1 MMLFDEAI
9 RKSAFMGV
17 LCVPVGGLAGLWV
30 AQFAVGDGYFVF
42 VIAAPVA
49 AFLSG
54 TLSWWLFVV
63 RPRRSSWFRGAL
75 AGSFAAVLGHL
86 LCWYILLVGAY
97 VWHSLSGEAV
107 AVGSAPMNPME
118 AITAAGIYGAFS
130 LLLIGWVTVPAGAM
144 LGVLLSFMKK
154 RSA

>member
-1 MMLFDEAI
+1 MISIGAI
-9 RKSAFMGV
+9 KKSVLMGA
-17 LCVPVGGLAGLWV
+17 LCTPVGGLAGLWV
-30 AQFAVGDGYFVF
+30 AHMALGDGYIVFVF
-42 VIAAPVA
+42 AAPVA

-63 RPRRSSWFRGAL
+63 RPRRSNWFRGAL

-86 LCWYILLVGAY
+86 LCWYILLVGVY
-97 VWHSLSGEAV
+97 VWHSLSGETA
-107 AVGSAPMNPME
+107 AGGSAPMNPME

-144 LGVLLSFMKK
+144 LGVLLGFMKK

>member
-1 MMLFDEAI
+1 
-9 RKSAFMGV
+9 MGV
-17 LCVPVGGLAGLWV
+17 LCALVGGLAGLWV
-30 AQFAVGDGYFVF
+30 AQMAIGDGYTVF

-63 RPRRSSWFRGAL
+63 RPRRCNWIRGAG
-75 AGSFAAVLGHL
+75 AGATAAVLGHL

-107 AVGSAPMNPME
+107 AGGDVVINPLE

-130 LLLIGWVTVPAGAM
+130 LLLIGWVTVPVGAI
-144 LGVLLSFMKK
+144 LGILLSFMKK
-154 RSA
+154 RSEGEYPARA